1 MSFVL
6 GSNSLN
12 LIKENIIGK
21 TKYKISTLYI
31 LQYQNMNIFT

>member
-31 LQYQNMNIFT
+31 YNIKI